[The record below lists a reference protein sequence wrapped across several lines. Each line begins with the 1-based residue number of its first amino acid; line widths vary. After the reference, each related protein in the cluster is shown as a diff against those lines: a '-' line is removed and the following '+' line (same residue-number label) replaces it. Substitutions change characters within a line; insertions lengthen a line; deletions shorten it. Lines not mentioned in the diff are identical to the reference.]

1 MRRIGWTLFS
11 GADMESLINYHKRG
25 GDMTCGLKILF
36 EKRANKLIECSL
48 VDFCFNEIE
57 PDYTGVESYHKS
69 TVNIFING
77 KTQRV
82 PFTMLYVNE

>member
-1 MRRIGWTLFS
+1 
-11 GADMESLINYHKRG
+11 MESLINYHKRG
-25 GDMTCGLKILF
+25 GHMNHGLKLFF
-36 EKRANKLIECSL
+36 EKKANNLVDCMLI
-48 VDFCFNEIE
+48 DFCFNKIE
-57 PDYTGVESYHKS
+57 PDYTGLESYHKS